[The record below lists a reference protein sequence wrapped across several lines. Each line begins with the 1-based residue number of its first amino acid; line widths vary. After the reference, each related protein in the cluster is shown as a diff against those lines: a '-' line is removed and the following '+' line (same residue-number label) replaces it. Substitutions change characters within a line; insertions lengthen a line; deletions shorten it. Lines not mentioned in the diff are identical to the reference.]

1 MASPP
6 ARDPRTLASRVA
18 LLGVL
23 VLSGLLE
30 FVRLS
35 QNGYA
40 NIYYSAAVKSMLRS
54 WHNFFFVASGPQ
66 GLVTVDKPPLGL
78 WLQALSAKV
87 FGFGPLS
94 LMIPEG
100 ICAVAAVALMYRIIA
115 PRFGSV
121 AGLASAFT
129 LAVFPSFVAVSRDN
143 ALDPLLILL
152 ALAAVAAALAA
163 IDSGRFAPL
172 ALSAAFVGLAF
183 NTKALAAV
191 LVVPGIALAYLYC
204 APSSVRARVGK
215 LVLAGAV
222 MVVVGGSWTAVVEL
236 TPASARPFIGSTSS
250 NSELGLDFGYNGFG
264 RVGGQQGG
272 PSSTKIY
279 PADKQPPLIRP
290 GLTGNAPESAVEKQW
305 FATHHG
311 PQPGPPLPPRAPA
324 ATGRQ
329 RGAPVAFASDT
340 LSPVRIFGV
349 GLGDQAGWVV
359 PLAVLAALGLLPL
372 LRRPSDRRTAVVL
385 ALGGWFAIELAALD
399 FSSGIV
405 HPYYTSALAP
415 GLAAVLGAGAVQ
427 IGSMLRS
434 ERVRTAIVGYALAVV
449 AIVCTVG
456 IQLFL
461 IHRYG
466 DPLWWRIPLVVICVG
481 ALIAIPLARARSSVA
496 LAVAVAAVLVAPMV
510 YSFSVWLA
518 PVAGTFPTAGP
529 YNYAGH
535 GGVGVSAYTVLSDR
549 ALIRFVRTHDP
560 SSPYPLLT
568 ESSDQASP
576 LILMGLDA
584 NTIGGYNATD
594 PVMSRARLADLV
606 AAGKIRYLLID
617 GPYDDRGG
625 NPATTA
631 ARLVCPEIPAV
642 VWSVHA
648 LNPETSYLVDC
659 RGRAAALRRPYRS
672 AAAFL
677 RAHPTVKYNL

>member
-1 MASPP
+1 MAALSVK
-6 ARDPRTLASRVA
+6 DPRTLAARVA

-40 NIYYSAAVKSMLRS
+40 NVYYSAAVKSMLRS
-54 WHNFFFVASGPQ
+54 WHNFFFIASGPQ

-100 ICAVAAVALMYRIIA
+100 ICAVVAVALIYRIIA
-115 PRFGSV
+115 PRFGAL

-152 ALAAVAAALAA
+152 MLAAAGAALAA

-172 ALSAAFVGLAF
+172 ALSAIFVGLAF

-204 APSSVRARVGK
+204 APSTLRARLGR
-215 LVLAGAV
+215 LVLAGVV
-222 MVVVGGSWTAVVEL
+222 MVIVGGSWTAVVEL

-279 PADKQPPLIRP
+279 PAGEQPPLVRP
-290 GLTGNAPESAVEKQW
+290 GVAGNAPESAVEKQY
-305 FATHHG
+305 FAA
-311 PQPGPPLPPRAPA
+311 PPVAPPLPPRAPA
-324 ATGRQ
+324 PTGRQ
-329 RGAPVAFASDT
+329 RGKPVAFASDT

-359 PLAVLAALGLLPL
+359 PFAVLAALTLLPL
-372 LRRPSDRRTAVVL
+372 LRRPRDRRTGVLL

-405 HPYYTSALAP
+405 HPYYSSALGP
-415 GLAAVLGAGAVQ
+415 GLAAMVGAGSA
-427 IGSMLRS
+427 GLAAMMRS
-434 ERVRTAIVGYALAVV
+434 ERARTAIVGYALTV
-449 AIVCTVG
+449 AAIAFTVG

-466 DPLWWRIPLVVICVG
+466 DPLWWRIPLVLIAVG
-481 ALIAIPLARARSSVA
+481 ALVAIPLARARSNLA
-496 LAVAVAAVLVAPMV
+496 LGIAVAAVLVAPMV

-535 GGVGVSAYTVLSDR
+535 GGFGVSPLTVLSDR

-560 SSPYPLLT
+560 SRPYPLLT
-568 ESSDQASP
+568 ASSDQASP
-576 LILMGLDA
+576 LILMGFDA

-594 PVMSRARLADLV
+594 PVLSVSRLANLV

-617 GPYDDRGG
+617 GPYDARGG
-625 NPATTA
+625 TAATTA

-648 LNPETSYLVDC
+648 LNPNSSYLVDC
-659 RGRAAALRRPYRS
+659 RGRSAALLHPQATAR
-672 AAAFL
+672 AFL
-677 RAHPTVKYNL
+677 RAHPTVKYTL

>member
-1 MASPP
+1 MP
-6 ARDPRTLASRVA
+6 ALAVRDGRTLATRVA

-23 VLSGLLE
+23 VLSALLE

-66 GLVTVDKPPLGL
+66 GLVTIDKPPLGL

-100 ICAVAAVALMYRIIA
+100 ICAVVAVALIYRIIA
-115 PRFGSV
+115 PRFGEL
-121 AGLASAFT
+121 AGLASALA

-152 ALAAVAAALAA
+152 MLAACAAALAA

-172 ALSAAFVGLAF
+172 ALSAIFVGLAF

-191 LVVPGIALAYLYC
+191 LVIPGIALAYLYC
-204 APSSVRARVGK
+204 APSTVRARLGK
-215 LVLAGAV
+215 LVLAGVV

-279 PADKQPPLIRP
+279 PAGEQAPLVRP
-290 GLTGNAPESAVEKQW
+290 GVLGNAPESAVEKQY
-305 FATHHG
+305 FTSRPVA
-311 PQPGPPLPPRAPA
+311 PPLPPRAPA
-324 ATGRQ
+324 TPGRK
-329 RGAPVAFASDT
+329 RSSPVAFASDT

-349 GLGDQAGWVV
+349 GLGDQAGWLV
-359 PLAVLAALGLLPL
+359 PFAVLAALALLPL
-372 LRRPSDRRTAVVL
+372 LLRPSDRRTGVL
-385 ALGGWFAIELAALD
+385 IALGGWFAIELGALD

-405 HPYYTSALAP
+405 HPYYASALGP
-415 GLAAVLGAGAVQ
+415 GLAAMVGAGAA
-427 IGSMLRS
+427 GLDGMLRS
-434 ERVRTAIVGYALAVV
+434 GRRRTEILGYALTVGAV
-449 AIVCTVG
+449 AFTAG

-466 DPLWWRIPLVVICVG
+466 DPLWWRIPLVVICAG
-481 ALIAIPLARARSSVA
+481 ALIAIPLAQARSSLA
-496 LAVAVAAVLVAPMV
+496 LGVAVAAVLVAPMV
-510 YSFSVWLA
+510 YCFSVWLA

-535 GGVGVSAYTVLSDR
+535 GGFGVSPLTVLSDR
-549 ALIRFVRTHDP
+549 SLIRFVRTHDP
-560 SSPYPLLT
+560 SQPYPLLT
-568 ESSDQASP
+568 ASSDQASP

-584 NTIGGYNATD
+584 NAIGGYNATD
-594 PVMSRARLADLV
+594 PVLSVSRLADLV
-606 AAGKIRYLLID
+606 AAGKIRYLLVD

-625 NPATTA
+625 TAATTA

-642 VWSVHA
+642 VWSVHE

-659 RGRAAALRRPYRS
+659 RGRATALRHPYR
-672 AAAFL
+672 AAREFL
-677 RAHPTVKYNL
+677 RAHPTVKYTL